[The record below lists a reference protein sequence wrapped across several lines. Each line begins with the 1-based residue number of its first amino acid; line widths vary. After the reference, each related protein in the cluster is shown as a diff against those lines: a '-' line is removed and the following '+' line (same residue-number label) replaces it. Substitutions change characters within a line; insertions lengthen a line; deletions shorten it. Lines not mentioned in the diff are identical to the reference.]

1 MRLNFFFS
9 PSPSLTILGRQTG
22 WWYLVTRDFH
32 KKLHDMLQT
41 LGTRRT
47 QQPVIMQ
54 KNCFWRHCFFTLLF
68 HRRLFTPHGREV
80 ARIFDFCIK
89 PAEVLLIHLISCD
102 KQFNLDVFIFLHDY
116 RFLEVLLPAQ
126 CVVCLCVCVC
136 VCVRQPVFVCLS
148 FSLYLFSLCCVCN
161 GDTHTPTQGVLMCV
175 FQSVCSCSFHFFL
188 LYMFVCVCVC
198 VCGGWRAGY

>member
-1 MRLNFFFS
+1 
-9 PSPSLTILGRQTG
+9 
-22 WWYLVTRDFH
+22 
-32 KKLHDMLQT
+32 MLQT

-68 HRRLFTPHGREV
+68 HRRLFTPPGREV

-136 VCVRQPVFVCLS
+136 VCVCVRQPVFVCLS

-161 GDTHTPTQGVLMCV
+161 SDTHTPTQGVLMCV

-198 VCGGWRAGY
+198 VCVEAGEQVISAEIPLAFDCVCLSVSHLVALYVANRGGIKRD